1 MLRWVVFLDDLGGNN
16 IVTMVFKRGTQEE
29 SVKSQVTVGP
39 EVVVM
44 CFEDAEQAT
53 AQEYRQSLEAENG
66 ATKEF
71 PVLVLRRNQ
80 LCQQLHFNQE

>member
-1 MLRWVVFLDDLGGNN
+1 MLRWVVFLDYLGGNN

-53 AQEYRQSLEAENG
+53 AQE
-66 ATKEF
+66 
-71 PVLVLRRNQ
+71 
-80 LCQQLHFNQE
+80 

>member
-1 MLRWVVFLDDLGGNN
+1 MLRWVVFLDSLGGNN
-16 IVTMVFKRGTQEE
+16 IVTMVFKRGAQEE

-39 EVVVM
+39 EIVVM
-44 CFEDAEQAT
+44 CFEDAERAT
-53 AQEYRQSLEAENG
+53 AQEYRQSLGAENG

-80 LCQQLHFNQE
+80 LCQQLHLNQE

>member
-1 MLRWVVFLDDLGGNN
+1 MLRWVVFLDYFGGNN

-53 AQEYRQSLEAENG
+53 AQE
-66 ATKEF
+66 
-71 PVLVLRRNQ
+71 
-80 LCQQLHFNQE
+80 